1 MKVLSEER
9 LAEVVLNGRKE
20 KGFSQ
25 KELSKLTEIDL
36 PFIERI
42 ERCDFIPSIVQLE
55 NLAKTL
61 EFDMNYL
68 FVERKPSFSTS
79 LRGKKYAEEDQ
90 EDIGQLFNMMLALR
104 QQIILRKKFLTQDE

>member
-20 KGFSQ
+20 RGFSQ
-25 KELSKLTEIDL
+25 EELSKVTEIDL

-61 EFDMNYL
+61 EFDMNYH
-68 FVERKPSFSTS
+68 
-79 LRGKKYAEEDQ
+79 
-90 EDIGQLFNMMLALR
+90 
-104 QQIILRKKFLTQDE
+104 